1 MGMQTDVLSAHLS
14 IAGTF
19 YASNRTRL
27 KGIIVAP
34 KASTAATFEIRTTSA
49 TGPIIYTM
57 DIASLGTPNTFY
69 ILIPGEGILAS
80 TGLYLTLS
88 TGSVTGITVFYG

>member
-1 MGMQTDVLSAHLS
+1 MMQTDVLSTHLS
-14 IAGTF
+14 VAGS
-19 YASNRTRL
+19 YYVGRTRL
-27 KGIIVAP
+27 RGIVVSP
-34 KASTAATFEIRTTSA
+34 KASTAATFEIRNGSS
-49 TGPIIYTM
+49 TGAVLYTM
-57 DIASLGTPNTFY
+57 DIASLGTPNTSY